1 MVTLIKTTN
10 DGRRLEVSGLAI
22 LLDGKLEAFELVEL
36 KDHPRLAAI
45 LAVEPHATHLAGR
58 VVLTLE
64 EAQRAKLALAA
75 AEAEVIASPAAI
87 EERFRLASMRRACSE
102 GIE

>member
-1 MVTLIKTTN
+1 MVTFIKTTA

-22 LLDGKLEAFELVEL
+22 LLDGKLEAFDLIEV
-36 KDHPRLAAI
+36 KDHPRAPAI
-45 LAVEPHATHLAGR
+45 LALEPAATHLAGR

-64 EAQRAKLALAA
+64 EAQRVKAALAA

-87 EERFRLASMRRACSE
+87 AERFRLASLRRACSE